1 MNTADPPSQK
11 NYYSHLSEWK
21 QVLYCGWTFLCC
33 WMRPVFALIKQ
44 EMASASASLFLQ
56 AAAHTAWMLH
66 WKKILFN
73 EALMYKSC
81 MDYYVKA
88 TLMTQ
93 YIFMGVSMSRIFMV
107 PHWFAFLCFSKPH
120 FCWVFFSF
128 YVPYLRSL
136 DARHGF
142 QLTFSAQ
149 REICEALELFLG
161 LVW

>member
-1 MNTADPPSQK
+1 
-11 NYYSHLSEWK
+11 
-21 QVLYCGWTFLCC
+21 
-33 WMRPVFALIKQ
+33 MRPLFALIKR
-44 EMASASASLFLQ
+44 EMASASASLFLR

-93 YIFMGVSMSRIFMV
+93 YIFTSVSLRRIFMI
-107 PHWFAFLCFSKPH
+107 PHWFAFLCFSKPR

-136 DARHGF
+136 DACLGF

-149 REICEALELFLG
+149 REICEALELLLG
-161 LVW
+161 LGRSWFEKWKPRIMKMQMAQEI